1 MNPLLQ
7 TAIVASR
14 EAGAEILKLYA
25 TTDFEKKIDGSP
37 LTVADTRS
45 NEVLIKHLQSTGIP
59 ILSEES
65 NGVNLPYPR
74 QMWIIDPLDGT
85 KDFLNKTN
93 DFSVMV
99 GLLEN
104 GHPTLGVVYAPA
116 LDTLYYAE
124 KGTGAFVENDKVTK
138 KLLVGTRDS
147 KNLRYIRS
155 VNHFTKDMEE
165 VAEELDAILLPR
177 GSIGIKAGLLGEEF
191 GDFFSSWG
199 AYGEW
204 DICAPEIIT
213 LESGGQVTDCNGNP
227 IVYGNKNHKVT
238 DGAVFSNG
246 ACHARVIEAIQKVK
260 AKATGSTL

>member
-1 MNPLLQ
+1 MNTLLEIAT
-7 TAIVASR
+7 TAAR
-14 EAGAEILKLYA
+14 DAGKEILALYS
-25 TTDFEKKIDGSP
+25 TTDFERKVDGSP
-37 LTVADTRS
+37 LTIADTRS
-45 NEVLIKHLQSTGIP
+45 YEVLLEHLVKTGIQ

-65 NGVNLPYPR
+65 GTVPIPYPT

-104 GHPTLGVVYAPA
+104 GRPTLGVVYAPA

-124 KGTGAFVENDKVTK
+124 KGTGAFVEKNGVTK
-138 KLLVGTRDS
+138 KLRVGTRDS
-147 KNLRYIRS
+147 SNLRYIRS
-155 VNHFTKDMEE
+155 GNQVTKEMGA
-165 VAEELDAILLPR
+165 VAEELNALRNPR
-177 GSIGIKAGLLGEEF
+177 GSIGIKSGLLGEEF

-204 DICAPEIIT
+204 DICAPEIIA
-213 LESGGQVTDCNGNP
+213 LEAGGKVTDCNGET
-227 IVYGNKNHKVT
+227 IFYGTANHKVT
-238 DGAVFSNG
+238 QGAVFSNG

-260 AKATGSTL
+260 ATGPIL